1 MSCLYESDSS
11 IGSPSPRC
19 KIKPED
25 FQRKLIELQTNG
37 SPESLKEFKK
47 LKDREKFASDW
58 MDHFKCKKP
67 NQYLNISCDDDGLLD
82 FFCQERLS
90 NGWIQI
96 NEPDGTIFY
105 WNENTHESTMDLPV
119 EARCRGI
126 DREPIP
132 EGDIATFIHWRRDG
146 DGNFKGFGG
155 NAKKT
160 KTKTKRKRKKRKT
173 KTKTKKRK
181 TRKNVNIPKIFVIN
195 LKKDKDKWNKYKNDD
210 RYIRYSACNGIEM
223 SKDNPYYDR
232 LQIMWNVKE
241 KKKKCTAGILN
252 SHMTIIKKIVKN
264 KIDQALIIEDDAIID
279 FKLLKK
285 INLDKLPQDS
295 IIYFGGSLHPPDTFK
310 NKTWSHE
317 KTIKTFK
324 KGINKIDPEKFRI
337 LGGHGYYFP
346 KWEHAKQLIDI
357 IDKKKKIR
365 ALDTEMVKLQRS
377 GIIKY
382 FYYPAISYLN
392 TEDARKGVHAIHMSR
407 DMKFYGG

>member
-1 MSCLYESDSS
+1 MK
-11 IGSPSPRC
+11 G
-19 KIKPED
+19 
-25 FQRKLIELQTNG
+25 LQSKCGNDEIYQTDEKTLHCYNG
-37 SPESLKEFKK
+37 SHRHFSRYSNKEWCGLGKK
-47 LKDREKFASDW
+47 LKECSF
-58 MDHFKCKKP
+58 
-67 NQYLNISCDDDGLLD
+67 
-82 FFCQERLS
+82 
-90 NGWIQI
+90 
-96 NEPDGTIFY
+96 
-105 WNENTHESTMDLPV
+105 
-119 EARCRGI
+119 
-126 DREPIP
+126 
-132 EGDIATFIHWRRDG
+132 RDG
-146 DGNFKGFGG
+146 KKSKRCFPKEGSKSLELRDWLNRGG
-155 NAKKT
+155 SIKT
-160 KTKTKRKRKKRKT
+160 KTKRKT

-210 RYIRYSACNGIEM
+210 RYIRFSACNGIEM

-241 KKKKCTAGILN
+241 KKRKCTAGILN

-310 NKTWSHE
+310 NKGWSHE
-317 KTIKTFK
+317 KIIKSFK

-346 KWEHAKQLIDI
+346 KWEHAKQLVDI
-357 IDKKKKIR
+357 INKKKKIR

-392 TEDARKGVHAIHMSR
+392 TEDAKKGVHAIHMNR